1 MLSFALQQILRIM
14 CGKLCRKFQR
24 PALTG
29 WQRDRKIGAG
39 LGEIG
44 SQHDM
49 SKKPCGKAAVRII

>member
-1 MLSFALQQILRIM
+1 M

-49 SKKPCGKAAVRII
+49 SKKPCEKAAVRII